1 MQAWTNASV
10 LVHCFCALSDP
21 RREVLMFLG
30 LCARQHKD
38 SGPKQGMKLS
48 GPWGEVD
55 GQAASS
61 WPQGSPCPLGL
72 SSLIWILR
80 FLLRL
85 RVPSHPPLPAC
96 LPAGMVSIHGSAPLS
111 SPCSLSSRIKVG
123 SQMHPPPH
131 TQGTQLASFFPLPS
145 ELPHPSFSKNSKVI
159 SEEPWEC

>member
-38 SGPKQGMKLS
+38 SGSRQGMKLS

-61 WPQGSPCPLGL
+61 WPP
-72 SSLIWILR
+72 
-80 FLLRL
+80 
-85 RVPSHPPLPAC
+85 RVPLSYGPVQSHLDPLLPSLPSSPLTPTPAC
-96 LPAGMVSIHGSAPLS
+96 MSARWDGPYTWKC
-111 SPCSLSSRIKVG
+111 SPVLVVQPRLQDSGGISDA
-123 SQMHPPPH
+123 PPPTH
-131 TQGTQLASFFPLPS
+131 TQGTQLASFFPLP
-145 ELPHPSFSKNSKVI
+145 
-159 SEEPWEC
+159 